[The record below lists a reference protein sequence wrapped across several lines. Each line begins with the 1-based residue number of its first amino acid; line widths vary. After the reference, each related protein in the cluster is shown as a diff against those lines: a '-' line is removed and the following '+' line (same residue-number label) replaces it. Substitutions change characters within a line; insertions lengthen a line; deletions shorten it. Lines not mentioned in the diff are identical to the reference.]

1 MGIPE
6 SSIAY
11 NANNPAEK
19 TNIDVEKMSFDGVC
33 SDFFGQ
39 PRLCCILSHHINEIW
54 AKSLL
59 SIVKSVAMY
68 EAQFRVHRSHF

>member
-1 MGIPE
+1 
-6 SSIAY
+6 
-11 NANNPAEK
+11 
-19 TNIDVEKMSFDGVC
+19 MSFDGLC

-39 PRLCCILSHHINEIW
+39 QRLCCFLSHHINEIW

-68 EAQFRVHRSHF
+68 EAQFTQKSLLNQEDFC